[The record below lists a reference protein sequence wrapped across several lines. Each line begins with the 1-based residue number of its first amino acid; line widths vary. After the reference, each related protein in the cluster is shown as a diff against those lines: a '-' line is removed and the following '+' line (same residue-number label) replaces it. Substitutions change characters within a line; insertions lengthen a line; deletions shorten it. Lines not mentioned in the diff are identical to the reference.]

1 MMEDVMEKAKL
12 AAIQKEL
19 IQIFQE
25 LKAVIP
31 VMRHDLPEDAEVL
44 RCFIFLVERFLAN
57 GEFDKVKARLV
68 ANGAQQ
74 NR

>member
-31 VMRHDLPEDAEVL
+31 VMRHDIPEDAEVL
-44 RCFIFLVERFLAN
+44 RCFIFMVEKFLPMGN
-57 GEFDKVKARLV
+57 SIK
-68 ANGAQQ
+68 
-74 NR
+74 